1 MNGQQLTDIT
11 PLCYYFVLQ
20 YSKKGSSKNNTF
32 GWARAEVLGA
42 MVNAVFLVALC
53 FTIFVEAVQRIV
65 EPESI
70 TDSRL
75 LLIVGCL
82 GLGVNLIG
90 LLLFHNQG
98 MKS

>member
-1 MNGQQLTDIT
+1 ML
-11 PLCYYFVLQ
+11 FKFWLQ
-20 YSKKGSSKNNTF
+20 YSKKGSSKKNTF

-53 FTIFVEAVQRIV
+53 FTIFVEAIQRMV
-65 EPESI
+65 ETEPI
-70 TDSRL
+70 NDPKL

-82 GLGVNLIG
+82 GLLVNLIG

-98 MKS
+98 ELLL